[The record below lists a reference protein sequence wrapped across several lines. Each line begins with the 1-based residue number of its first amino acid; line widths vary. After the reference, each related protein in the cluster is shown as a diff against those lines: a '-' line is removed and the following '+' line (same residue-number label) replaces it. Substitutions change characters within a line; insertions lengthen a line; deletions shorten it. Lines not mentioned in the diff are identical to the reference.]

1 MPTTRGAWEAH
12 NVNAFETTLT
22 SQANALDLTFYLQ
35 ATTGLTAP
43 FYMVLDPDDAS
54 AREYV
59 YVDGNITSTSVTTSD
74 IANRYLDG
82 SAETGGLAHIP
93 STKVRIVPTK
103 QHFEDIWEA
112 LGKVVDV
119 DYSSGTKGTIKG
131 TDIKTALPDLDIN
144 DLAASTI
151 VNESE
156 GIASN
161 DNDTT
166 LPTSAA
172 VKDYVDN
179 NGGGI
184 TATEDVTLQN
194 KRIQDIRYKVSGI
207 TFTSPDSI
215 AIDYSEGVR
224 ALLNFNSITVPS
236 PYTINTIN
244 FTNIP
249 TQDFAEF
256 ELYVKQHATIQHQLD
271 LDTITINGGSSL
283 AARIEGNGTYTTSS
297 TGNTMDLLKFRLTR
311 IQYEDDN
318 PLVEI
323 TLDYR

>member
-112 LGKVVDV
+112 IDLLVDT
-119 DYSSGTKGTIKG
+119 DYGSGTKGTIKSSA
-131 TDIKTALPDLDIN
+131 INSALSGITVSQF
-144 DLAASTI
+144 AADSLTL
-151 VNESE
+151 ESE
-156 GIASN
+156 GITGQ
-161 DNDTT
+161 DDDVHI
-166 LPTSAA
+166 PTNAA
-172 VKDYVDN
+172 VKDMVETSAMVVGNKELKAYKETKQTLTSTSGVLAIN
-179 NGGGI
+179 MANGNTGVI
-184 TATEDVTLQN
+184 TLTENITDIDFTNVPTSGVSTFTLQITQHASSDKTVAINAVTVNAGSNVTALTPGAAGFTMTTGAN
-194 KRIQDIRYKVSGI
+194 KVDLL
-207 TFTSPDSI
+207 TFLFVDAATP
-215 AIDYSEGVR
+215 
-224 ALLNFNSITVPS
+224 LLNSL
-236 PYTINTIN
+236 
-244 FTNIP
+244 
-249 TQDFAEF
+249 QDF
-256 ELYVKQHATIQHQLD
+256 
-271 LDTITINGGSSL
+271 S
-283 AARIEGNGTYTTSS
+283 
-297 TGNTMDLLKFRLTR
+297 
-311 IQYEDDN
+311 
-318 PLVEI
+318 
-323 TLDYR
+323 

>member
-112 LGKVVDV
+112 IDLLVDT
-119 DYSSGTKGTIKG
+119 DYGSGTKGTIKSSA
-131 TDIKTALPDLDIN
+131 INSALSGITVSQF
-144 DLAASTI
+144 AADSLTL
-151 VNESE
+151 ESE
-156 GIASN
+156 GITGQ
-161 DNDTT
+161 DDDVHI
-166 LPTSAA
+166 PTNAA
-172 VKDYVDN
+172 VKDMVETSAMVVGNKELKAYKETKQTLTSTSGVLAIN
-179 NGGGI
+179 MANGNTGVI
-184 TATEDVTLQN
+184 TLTENIT
-194 KRIQDIRYKVSGI
+194 DI
-207 TFTSPDSI
+207 D
-215 AIDYSEGVR
+215 
-224 ALLNFNSITVPS
+224 
-236 PYTINTIN
+236 
-244 FTNIP
+244 FTNVP
-249 TQDFAEF
+249 TSG
-256 ELYVKQHATIQHQLD
+256 V
-271 LDTITINGGSSL
+271 SL
-283 AARIEGNGTYTTSS
+283 SLIHISEP
-297 TGNTMDLLKFRLTR
+297 TR
-311 IQYEDDN
+311 PY
-318 PLVEI
+318 
-323 TLDYR
+323 